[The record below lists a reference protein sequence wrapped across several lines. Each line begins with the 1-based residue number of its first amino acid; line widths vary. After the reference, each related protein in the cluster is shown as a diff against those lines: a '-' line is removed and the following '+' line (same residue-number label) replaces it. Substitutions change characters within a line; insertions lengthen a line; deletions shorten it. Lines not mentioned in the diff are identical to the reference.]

1 MHRKRATATACY
13 DCTHVAS
20 IVMTPSFPGFFFSA
34 AAFCRPVR
42 PARLPWLV
50 LALGLFISSLSSQA
64 VSKQDRISPAAAIQ
78 TGFLYRTLIVDGVE
92 YRYAIYV
99 PPAYTPARQWP
110 IVLALHGSGR
120 FGTDGHSQLEEGLPG
135 PITRYPDRFPVIVV
149 FSQSHLDGMAGWHGL
164 DGKAAMAEL
173 DKTIAEF
180 NVDTNRTYLTGMSAG
195 GNGAW
200 FLASKYP
207 ERFAALAVVCGYV
220 SEEHGGTRYPSI
232 APPGTTDLY
241 TFVAQ
246 RVASIPT
253 WIFHGSA
260 DAVVPVEESRRMYQA
275 LKAVGANVQ
284 YTEYPGVDHA
294 AWNWTYE
301 QPPMITWMLEQRKK

>member
-1 MHRKRATATACY
+1 MMIRTFLY
-13 DCTHVAS
+13 
-20 IVMTPSFPGFFFSA
+20 
-34 AAFCRPVR
+34 FCRYGYL
-42 PARLPWLV
+42 ARLLKPLSGSLLLS
-50 LALGLFISSLSSQA
+50 LALGAVFSGHVPQA
-64 VSKQDRISPAAAIQ
+64 EAQEAPVPAPTAQVQ
-78 TGFLYRTLIVDGVE
+78 TGFLYRSLIVDGVE

-99 PPAYTPARQWP
+99 PPAYTASRQWP
-110 IVLALHGSGR
+110 VILALHGSGK
-120 FGTDGHSQLEEGLPG
+120 FGTDGRRELEEGLSG
-135 PITRYPDRFPVIVV
+135 PITRYPERFPVIVV
-149 FSQSHLDGMAGWHGL
+149 FPQSHVDGMAGWHGQ

-173 DKTIAEF
+173 DKTMTEF
-180 NVDTNRTYLTGMSAG
+180 NVDPGRVYLTGMSAG

-220 SEEHGGTRYPSI
+220 SEAHGGTRYPSI
-232 APPGTTDLY
+232 APPGTGDLDAY
-241 TFVAQ
+241 VAQ

-275 LKAVGANVQ
+275 LKAVGADVQ

-301 QPPMITWMLEQRKK
+301 QPPMITWMLQQRRK